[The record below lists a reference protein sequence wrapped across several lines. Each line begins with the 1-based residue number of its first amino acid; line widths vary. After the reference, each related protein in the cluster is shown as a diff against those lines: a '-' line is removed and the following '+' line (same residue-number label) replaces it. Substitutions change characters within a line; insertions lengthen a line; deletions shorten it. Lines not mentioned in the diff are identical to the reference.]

1 MVTPFKSSRSLRLQ
15 PKPRP
20 LYPDITLPAPGTKTG
35 KVALKMVM
43 LDQLGRNEKG
53 QLYVGD
59 PDNILTSN
67 PIPVEPQPRDINIT
81 ERTYDDD

>member
-1 MVTPFKSSRSLRLQ
+1 MVTPFKSSRNLRMK

-20 LYPDITLPAPGTKTG
+20 LYPDVTLPAPGTKTG

-43 LDQLGRNEKG
+43 LDQLGRDDQG
-53 QLYVGD
+53 RLYVGT
-59 PDNILTSN
+59 PDNLLTSN
-67 PIPVEPQPRDINIT
+67 PTPVEPQPRDINIT